1 MIWQT
6 KTWWEMLVSSGQ
18 AEEIFEIPHPNPLL
32 QGEGIKSIF
41 IEKRKVAMGEYWL
54 FALGIT
60 SPLTPLLQGEGD
72 KLIELCKRE
81 RCLFIQVETLDYNP
95 PSSEDNSVPL
105 NKGEWAKRKGDF
117 REWYY
122 KKFITPYTAVIDLEK
137 SEEEILAA
145 MKPKGRYNI
154 RLAEKKW
161 VKCEMVEKSDW
172 HIEKFYNLMNETTSR
187 DKFSGHSFE
196 YFKTFLTSL
205 ENSELMLAYY
215 EDQIIAG
222 GIFVFDE
229 DVSIYYYGASGNAH
243 RNLMAPY
250 LLQWS
255 AIKIAKSRRSKLY
268 DFLGVATPG
277 SENDPLAGVTSFKKK
292 LTKDIREVS
301 SSSIYVNKKLK
312 YNLIKLLKNFT

>member
-6 KTWWEMLVSSGQ
+6 RTWWEMLISSGQ
-18 AEEIFEIPHPNPLL
+18 AEEVFQISGV
-32 QGEGIKSIF
+32 Q

-54 FALGIT
+54 FALWV
-60 SPLTPLLQGEGD
+60 SEKQLSSLQKQE
-72 KLIELCKRE
+72 LIDLCRKQK
-81 RCLFIQVETLDYNP
+81 CLFIQLEN
-95 PSSEDNSVPL
+95 L
-105 NKGEWAKRKGDF
+105 NYSWGDISQVF
-117 REWYY
+117 SEWYY

-154 RLAEKKW
+154 RLAERKW
-161 VKCEMVEKSDW
+161 VRCEMVEKSDW
-172 HIEKFYNLMNETTSR
+172 HIEKFYSLMNETTSR
-187 DKFSGHSFE
+187 DKFSWHSFE
-196 YFKTFLTSL
+196 YFKTFLTTL
-205 ENSELMLAYY
+205 ENSELILAYY

-222 GIFVFDE
+222 GIFVFDQE
-229 DVSIYYYGASGNAH
+229 VSIYYYWASGNTH

-255 AIKIAKSRRSKLY
+255 AIKIAKSRNSKLY

-277 SENDPLAGVTSFKKK
+277 SENDPLAWVTSFKKK

-301 SSSIYVNKKLK
+301 SNSIYVNKKFK
-312 YNLIKLLKNFT
+312 YNLIKFLKKIR